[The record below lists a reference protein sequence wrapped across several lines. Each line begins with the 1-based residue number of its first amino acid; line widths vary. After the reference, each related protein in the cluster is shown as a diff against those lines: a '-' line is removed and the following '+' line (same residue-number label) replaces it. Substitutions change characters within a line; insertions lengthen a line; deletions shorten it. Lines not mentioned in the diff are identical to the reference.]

1 MKKILLL
8 FITVLTLSSSDNFE
22 DEFADEFEEE
32 LTPKK
37 EIFDPL
43 SGYNRW
49 MTDVNDFLFIEAL
62 EPATR
67 GYNYVLPEGAR
78 KSIYNFFENIS
89 YPASL
94 ANNLLQLKMEH
105 SMNESIRFLTNST
118 LGILGLFDVADEWFG
133 IKAHKED
140 FGQTLGFYGVG
151 GGFPVVV
158 PFFGQRNLRDLVGN
172 YVDTYADPT
181 YHVSLRI
188 QNDVVSFGTYTLI
201 KAYKDF
207 NEYSLNAGSY
217 TEFTKDAIDLYP
229 LILDAYEQRRDNLI
243 KE

>member
-8 FITVLTLSSSDNFE
+8 FVTVVTLIASDDF
-22 DEFADEFEEE
+22 DAEFADEFEEE

-49 MTDVNDFLFIEAL
+49 MTDVNDFLFIEAI
-62 EPATR
+62 EPAAR
-67 GYNYVLPEGAR
+67 EYNFILPEGVR

-94 ANNLLQLKMEH
+94 ANNLLQFKLEH
-105 SMNESIRFLTNST
+105 SMNESIRFVANST
-118 LGILGLFDVADEWFG
+118 LGVLGLFDVADAWFE

-151 GGFPVVV
+151 SGFPVVL

-181 YHVSLRI
+181 YHVSLLI
-188 QNDVVSFGTYTLI
+188 KNDVVSFGTYTLI
-201 KAYKDF
+201 KGYKDF

-217 TEFTKDAIDLYP
+217 SDFTKGAIDLYP
-229 LILDAYEQRRDNLI
+229 LIRDAYEQRRDNLI
-243 KE
+243 EE